1 MWGSLGFFIVV
12 QRERSDIGSGYNP
25 LDSFFPFDPYLL
37 QESSKFIAPIYVN
50 WSDVVE
56 EEESE
61 EEDMQS
67 SESLSGSPLSSLSM
81 SVDSHVS
88 VNSPPIGKMESQR
101 QRTLSLSLL
110 YEEGNGENQDT
121 HLFESNPLS
130 YNDEDSDDS
139 DFQKLSFTRTRKM
152 SDAGGW

>member
-1 MWGSLGFFIVV
+1 MWGSLDFFIVV
-12 QRERSDIGSGYNP
+12 LRERSDIGSGYNP

-50 WSDVVE
+50 WSDVVDD
-56 EEESE
+56 EESD
-61 EEDMQS
+61 EDEQS
-67 SESLSGSPLSSLSM
+67 SESLPESPLSSLSM
-81 SVDSHVS
+81 SVDSHMS
-88 VNSPPIGKMESQR
+88 MSSPLIGKMESQR
-101 QRTLSLSLL
+101 QRTLSISLL

-130 YNDEDSDDS
+130 YNDEDSDDK

>member
-1 MWGSLGFFIVV
+1 MWGSPLALSVV
-12 QRERSDIGSGYNP
+12 LRERSDIGSGYNP

-37 QESSKFIAPIYVN
+37 QESSRFIAPIYVT
-50 WSDVVE
+50 WSAVVE

-61 EEDMQS
+61 EELS
-67 SESLSGSPLSSLSM
+67 SDSLSDSLLSSLSM
-81 SVDSHVS
+81 SIDSHAS
-88 VNSPPIGKMESQR
+88 GGSSAIGKMESQR

-121 HLFESNPLS
+121 HLCESNPLS
-130 YNDEDSDDS
+130 YTDADSDD